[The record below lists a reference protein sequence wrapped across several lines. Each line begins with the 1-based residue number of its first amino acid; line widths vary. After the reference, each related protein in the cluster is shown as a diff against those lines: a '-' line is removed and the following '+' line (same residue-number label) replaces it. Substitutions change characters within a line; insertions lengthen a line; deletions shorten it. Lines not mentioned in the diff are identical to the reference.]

1 MRSYAI
7 LFLCILLFASCNK
20 DKAIDPSTIVGN
32 CDSTSVT
39 YNNHIKQILE
49 NNCALS
55 GCHDAATKQS
65 GFNFSNYT
73 DSKQIYRALDN
84 INDRNGALLMP
95 TFGKMP
101 DSLITQIETWV
112 ANGYCE

>member
-7 LFLCILLFASCNK
+7 LFLSILLFASCTK
-20 DKAIDPSTIVGN
+20 DKAIDPGTIVGN
-32 CDSTSVT
+32 CDSTSIT
-39 YNNHIKQILE
+39 YNKHIKQILE

-84 INDRNGALLMP
+84 INDRNGAILMP